1 MKTYN
6 RLDSIGFTHSIPTGE
21 RLMDVLVGLDMC
33 RSGKEAKSL
42 IRSGGVKVN
51 GGVVTD
57 PVFSFDRGDS
67 IVSIGAGAGL
77 VSSGS
82 AAKKYRVV
90 CE

>member
-6 RLDSIGFTHSIPTGE
+6 RLDTIGFAHSVPSGE

-33 RSGKEAKSL
+33 QSGKEAKSL
-42 IRSGGVKVN
+42 VRSGGVKVN

-57 PVFSFDRGDS
+57 PVFSFERGGS
-67 IVSIGAGAGL
+67 IVSVGTGVGL
-77 VSSGS
+77 VASGS
-82 AAKKYRVV
+82 SAKRYRVV